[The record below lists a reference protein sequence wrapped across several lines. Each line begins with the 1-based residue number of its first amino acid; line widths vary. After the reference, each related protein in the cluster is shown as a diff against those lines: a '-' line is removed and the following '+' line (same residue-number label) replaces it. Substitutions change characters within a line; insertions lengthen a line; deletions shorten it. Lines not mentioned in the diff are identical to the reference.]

1 MILNIFAIQRF
12 PKPEFEHGY
21 KVPTTQLPISRSI
34 AFEYMDVFVLL
45 ATLSLV
51 TWFVHKKRSRK
62 GVLVM
67 TLFSMIYFGFYRK
80 GCVCSVGSIQN
91 ITLGLF
97 HNNYQVPVPVIA
109 FFMLPL
115 IFTLFYGRTFCAG
128 VCPLGAIQ
136 DIVAIRPMKIKNWIQ
151 TTLGIFPFIYL
162 GLGIL
167 YAATGTDF
175 IICRY
180 DPFIGIY
187 RFNAPFMMV
196 VIGAALLLIGIFIAR
211 PYCRFLCP
219 YGILLNIFSRISRKH
234 VTITPSNCISC
245 RLCENSCPYGAIEIP
260 TVEKNTENK
269 SITVRRVMFFTFLTP
284 ALMILGGWIGARYHE
299 NLAMV
304 NPTVRLAYMVSTTG
318 NKVTDNPSTEI
329 TAFKGSG
336 KPLSVL
342 YAEAASITRQ
352 FYLGGWILGGF
363 LGLLFGLT
371 LAKQSF
377 PGHRTGYAPNKGTCL
392 SCTRC
397 VDYCPVKA

>member
-1 MILNIFAIQRF
+1 MKKIRSYILLTVVFSAMILNIFAIQRF

-151 TTLGIFPFIYL
+151 TTLGIF
-162 GLGIL
+162 
-167 YAATGTDF
+167 
-175 IICRY
+175 
-180 DPFIGIY
+180 
-187 RFNAPFMMV
+187 
-196 VIGAALLLIGIFIAR
+196 
-211 PYCRFLCP
+211 
-219 YGILLNIFSRISRKH
+219 
-234 VTITPSNCISC
+234 
-245 RLCENSCPYGAIEIP
+245 
-260 TVEKNTENK
+260 
-269 SITVRRVMFFTFLTP
+269 
-284 ALMILGGWIGARYHE
+284 
-299 NLAMV
+299 
-304 NPTVRLAYMVSTTG
+304 
-318 NKVTDNPSTEI
+318 
-329 TAFKGSG
+329 
-336 KPLSVL
+336 
-342 YAEAASITRQ
+342 
-352 FYLGGWILGGF
+352 
-363 LGLLFGLT
+363 
-371 LAKQSF
+371 
-377 PGHRTGYAPNKGTCL
+377 
-392 SCTRC
+392 
-397 VDYCPVKA
+397 